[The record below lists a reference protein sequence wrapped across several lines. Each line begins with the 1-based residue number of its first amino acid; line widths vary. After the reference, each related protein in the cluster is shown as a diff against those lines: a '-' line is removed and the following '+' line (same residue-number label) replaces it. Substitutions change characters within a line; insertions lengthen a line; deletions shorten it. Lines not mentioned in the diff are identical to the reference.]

1 MKNASVFT
9 FCLAVGLLI
18 VSAGTANYIGLI
30 ASILLIGYS
39 TAVCVRLEPEGRR

>member
-9 FCLAVGLLI
+9 FCLAAGLLI
-18 VSAGTANYIGLI
+18 VSGGTSNIIGLI

-39 TAVCVRLEPEGRR
+39 TAVCIRLEQGRR

>member
-18 VSAGTANYIGLI
+18 VSAGTSNIIGLI
-30 ASILLIGYS
+30 ASILLLGYS
-39 TAVCVRLEPEGRR
+39 TAVCIRLEPKGE